1 MARPDALV
9 ITRAMTASTIAE
21 VFVEDDHVRLEL
33 EIGVADLGAF
43 TNLLPDEL
51 YERMGQDPEPFAR
64 RLPRFFREDFLI
76 RPEGGAPLV
85 GRIEEMEARPR
96 VQRDDVTGAPL
107 PVADEENAEF
117 VVFARI
123 RYPLKG
129 RPSWMSVGL
138 PASKAG
144 PAASIGFV
152 LYHRGLPVNDFRYLG
167 REETVRFDW
176 DDPWF
181 SRFDNRNL
189 RRQYDVPISA
199 YLYVE
204 PYEVRKEIVAGAP
217 AYSWTVELGA
227 RNTLINQSMF
237 PDANDLSV
245 AVITPKA
252 QELIGNA
259 VMAKCD
265 ALDGLEDNIIN
276 DPTVCDFD
284 VASLSCTNRESNEC
298 LTNEQVRAAE
308 TVYGDVVVNGERL
321 WPGYPVGA
329 EAYPGGW
336 ARWLTGGVS
345 LGDVGEFQEG
355 VAADSPFPEPETPN
369 AHWAFGNGV
378 MKYLVFNDPDW
389 DYTTYD
395 FEDFDAV
402 TAAVA
407 QTLNATSPDL
417 DSFRAR
423 GGKLLLHNSWGD
435 MALTAYGTIEYYES
449 VIERAPDASDDVRL
463 FLMPG
468 VEHCF
473 GGPGPSYVDVLD
485 AIDNWVETGSA
496 PDALTAVWLNEQFQ
510 PDGGR
515 PVCAYPDVVTYDG
528 QGDPRDPASFSCD
541 VPQ

>member
-1 MARPDALV
+1 MVTNLNMSTFALYLSLLV
-9 ITRAMTASTIAE
+9 IGAVLFGCDASSNQALMKQAE
-21 VFVEDDHVRLEL
+21 EAQKNCEPESFSRPPDVAITSVTEESAPVPHCKVAGVIGTETHFEL
-33 EIGVADLGAF
+33 
-43 TNLLPDEL
+43 LLPDDWNGKFVMGGGGGFVGSVINTAFAYL
-51 YERMGQDPEPFAR
+51 PLQKGYATVGTDTGHQGHPIDASWAHNNLERIVSFGHQAVHRTAVTAKALIADYYDSQTSRSYFTGCSRGGGQALMEAQRYP
-64 RLPRFFREDFLI
+64 EDFD
-76 RPEGGAPLV
+76 G
-85 GRIEEMEARPR
+85 
-96 VQRDDVTGAPL
+96 
-107 PVADEENAEF
+107 
-117 VVFARI
+117 
-123 RYPLKG
+123 
-129 RPSWMSVGL
+129 
-138 PASKAG
+138 
-144 PAASIGFV
+144 
-152 LYHRGLPVNDFRYLG
+152 
-167 REETVRFDW
+167 
-176 DDPWF
+176 
-181 SRFDNRNL
+181 
-189 RRQYDVPISA
+189 
-199 YLYVE
+199 
-204 PYEVRKEIVAGAP
+204 IVAGAP
-217 AYSWTVELGA
+217 AFSWTVELGA
-227 RNTLINQSMF
+227 RNTLINQAMF

-245 AVITPKA
+245 AVITPEA

-265 ALDGLEDNIIN
+265 VLDGLEDNIIN

-284 VASLSCTNRESNEC
+284 VASLSCGDRQSKEC

-308 TVYGDVVVNGERL
+308 NVYGDVVVNGKRL
-321 WPGYPVGA
+321 FPGYPVGA

-395 FEDFDAV
+395 FEDFEEV
-402 TAAVA
+402 TAAAA
-407 QTLNATSPDL
+407 QTLNATSSDL
-417 DSFRAR
+417 DAFRAR
-423 GGKLLLHNSWGD
+423 GGKLLLHNGWGD

-449 VIERAPDASDDVRL
+449 VIERAPDARDDVRL

-496 PDALTAVWLNEQFQ
+496 PDVLPAVWLSEQFQ
-510 PDGGR
+510 PEGGR

-528 QGDPRDPASFSCD
+528 QGDPRAPESFSC
-541 VPQ
+541 QLQL